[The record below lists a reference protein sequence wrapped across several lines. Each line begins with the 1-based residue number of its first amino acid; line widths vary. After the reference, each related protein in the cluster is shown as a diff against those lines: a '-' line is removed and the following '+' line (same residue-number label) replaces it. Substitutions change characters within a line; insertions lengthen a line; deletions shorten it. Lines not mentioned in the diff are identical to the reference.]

1 MEIHEYKRLRENK
14 IHKTTQR
21 QNRRITDRA
30 GKETIDGRKP
40 NETFSSREKIEI
52 LTNLQVSKRLAK
64 SLNSVRQETES
75 IKKRSASLGGPGK
88 KPFLCNRTMGHN
100 NGAT

>member
-30 GKETIDGRKP
+30 GKETIDGRKQ
-40 NETFSSREKIEI
+40 NETFSSREKIGI
-52 LTNLQVSKRLAK
+52 LTNL
-64 SLNSVRQETES
+64 
-75 IKKRSASLGGPGK
+75 
-88 KPFLCNRTMGHN
+88 
-100 NGAT
+100 

>member
-1 MEIHEYKRLRENK
+1 MKIHEYKRLREIK

-52 LTNLQVSKRLAK
+52 LTNL
-64 SLNSVRQETES
+64 
-75 IKKRSASLGGPGK
+75 
-88 KPFLCNRTMGHN
+88 
-100 NGAT
+100 